1 MKRFRQDYLFLILVL
16 GCYCQSNVYPK
27 FIFILPK
34 EIKWHSYFVG
44 LEITSKTSFMF
55 STQKFSLVC
64 ILALS
69 LSLQSCQSTAQI
81 NKFLEK
87 AGQITGSPST
97 SEITMGLKEAL
108 EKGTGIST
116 DRLSLTD
123 GYLKNLDVK
132 ILFPE
137 EAKQVEKT
145 LRSLGLGSMCDQ
157 VITSVNRAAEDA
169 AQEAKPIFTAAI
181 KQMSFKD
188 VQNILLGDPDAATQY
203 FHRTTTDSLSA
214 KFSPIIDTSLKKVDA
229 TKYWTDVTTRY
240 NKIPLVN
247 KIDTDLTAYV
257 TRKAID
263 GLFVEIAKEEL
274 KIRESV
280 AARTS
285 PLLKKVFGYAD
296 SQGK

>member
-1 MKRFRQDYLFLILVL
+1 MLSVQKLCLASIL
-16 GCYCQSNVYPK
+16 
-27 FIFILPK
+27 
-34 EIKWHSYFVG
+34 
-44 LEITSKTSFMF
+44 
-55 STQKFSLVC
+55 SL
-64 ILALS
+64 A

-81 NKFLEK
+81 TKLLEK
-87 AGQITGSPST
+87 AGQVTGNPST

-123 GYLKNLDVK
+123 GYLKNMDVK

-145 LRSLGLGSMCDQ
+145 LRSIGLGSMCDQ

-169 AQEAKPIFTAAI
+169 AKEAKPIFTSAI
-181 KQMSFKD
+181 KQMSFQD
-188 VQNILLGDPDAATQY
+188 VQNILLGDPDAATRY

-214 KFSPIIDTSLKKVDA
+214 KFSPIIDSSLKKVDA
-229 TKYWTDVTTRY
+229 TKYWSEVMTRY
-240 NKIPLVN
+240 NKVPLVK

-274 KIRESV
+274 KIRESIG
-280 AARTS
+280 ARTS

-296 SQGK
+296 SQKK

>member
-1 MKRFRQDYLFLILVL
+1 M
-16 GCYCQSNVYPK
+16 
-27 FIFILPK
+27 
-34 EIKWHSYFVG
+34 
-44 LEITSKTSFMF
+44 
-55 STQKFSLVC
+55 
-64 ILALS
+64 
-69 LSLQSCQSTAQI
+69 LSLQRLAFACILSVSFFLLSCQSTAQI

-87 AGQITGSPST
+87 AGQVAGTPT
-97 SEITMGLKEAL
+97 NSEISTGLKEAL

-137 EAKQVEKT
+137 EAKQVENT
-145 LRSLGLGSMCDQ
+145 LRSLGLGAMCDQ

-169 AQEAKPIFTAAI
+169 AKEAKPIFTAAI

-188 VQNILLGDPDAATQY
+188 VQNILLGESDAATQY

-214 KFSPIIDTSLKKVDA
+214 KFSPVIDKSLKKVDA
-229 TKYWTDVTTRY
+229 TKYWSDVVTQY
-240 NKIPLVN
+240 NKVPLVK

-257 TRKAID
+257 TKKAID
-263 GLFVEIAKEEL
+263 GLFIEIAKEEL
-274 KIRESV
+274 KIRENV

-285 PLLKKVFGYAD
+285 PLLKKVFGYAE